1 MKKIF
6 ENWNKFV
13 NEKVKRLPVYSAKCT
28 IMLRRPPG
36 LGVSID
42 DTLARIRAVTYVTVV
57 NSYTDREVEQK
68 GGDIKVKL
76 EFKYPAESPTLR
88 WRILDKILEDLEA
101 IKHVTILTSK
111 EAINSSLIQVK
122 S

>member
-13 NEKVKRLPVYSAKCT
+13 NEKIERLAIYSVRGT
-28 IMLRRPPG
+28 ILLKRPPG

-42 DTLARIRAVTYVTVV
+42 DTLARIRAVPYITVV
-57 NSYTDREVEQK
+57 NSFTDRETEQK
-68 GGDIKVKL
+68 GGDIKVQL
-76 EFKYPAESPTLR
+76 EFKFPSEAPTMR
-88 WRILDKILEDLEA
+88 WGLLEKILKDIEA
-101 IKHVTILTSK
+101 IKHVSIVTPRKKI
-111 EAINSSLIQVK
+111 ASSMIQVK